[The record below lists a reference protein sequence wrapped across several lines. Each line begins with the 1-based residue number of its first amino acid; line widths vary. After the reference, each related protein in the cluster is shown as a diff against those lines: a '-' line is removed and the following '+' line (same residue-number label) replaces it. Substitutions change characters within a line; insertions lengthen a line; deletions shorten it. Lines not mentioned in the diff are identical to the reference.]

1 MIPAQPESDIIGTAG
16 SRDYQ
21 VTVSV
26 SNVGEE
32 SGSRTVTLERDGTTV
47 DSQNLTLASG
57 GSQQITLTE
66 TGVDDTGTPFDSV
79 FKVDTGNRA
88 PQINARVIRRFVV
101 DGSASNATPVPSQE
115 VGTLDFQTGGQIAF
129 NQLDEINFHR

>member
-16 SRDYQ
+16 SRDYE

-47 DSQNLTLASG
+47 DSQTVTLVSG
-57 GSQQITLTE
+57 GSQQITLIE
-66 TGVDDTGTPFDSV
+66 TGVSDTGTPFDSL
-79 FKVDTGNRA
+79 FEVDTGNRV
-88 PQINARVIRRFVV
+88 PQINARIIRRYVV
-101 DGSASNATPVPSQE
+101 DGSASDPTPVPSQE
-115 VGTLDFQTGGQIAF
+115 VGRLDFQTDGQIAF
-129 NQLDEINFHR
+129 DQLDEINFHR